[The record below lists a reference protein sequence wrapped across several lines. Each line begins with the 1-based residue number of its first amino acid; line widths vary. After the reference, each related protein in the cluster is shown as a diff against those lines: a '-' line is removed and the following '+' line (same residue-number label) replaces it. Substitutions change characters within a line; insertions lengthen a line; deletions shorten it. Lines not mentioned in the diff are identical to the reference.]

1 MLNVTSLREQVY
13 DHLRQ
18 QIHQGEIRPGVL
30 INLDRLSRELGI
42 SKTPLKEA
50 IIRLECEGFV
60 EILPRRGIQ
69 VKKITSREIKD
80 LYQMLGSLEAAVV
93 LDVFDKFTPAHVET
107 MRRSNA
113 RQIAALENKKFEM
126 YYQLN
131 LDFHDIFLTLSE
143 NLRLRQFIGPLKQRL
158 YDFPRR
164 QYWKEWERI
173 NLDEHERF
181 IRLVERGD
189 REGAAALIR
198 DEHWGWRVHQ
208 SYIHKFYQLDPEA
221 G

>member
-60 EILPRRGIQ
+60 EILPRRGIR

-80 LYQMLGSLEAAVV
+80 LYQMLGSL
-93 LDVFDKFTPAHVET
+93 
-107 MRRSNA
+107 
-113 RQIAALENKKFEM
+113 
-126 YYQLN
+126 
-131 LDFHDIFLTLSE
+131 
-143 NLRLRQFIGPLKQRL
+143 
-158 YDFPRR
+158 
-164 QYWKEWERI
+164 
-173 NLDEHERF
+173 
-181 IRLVERGD
+181 
-189 REGAAALIR
+189 
-198 DEHWGWRVHQ
+198 
-208 SYIHKFYQLDPEA
+208 
-221 G
+221 